1 MFLFILP
8 TKPNPAAPLPQMQ
21 QPSRAISIPQPAQ
34 QGGLKRVSSFAR
46 TAADAQLSRT
56 YDPSADASAFLNL
69 RIEEETVQGAVE
81 FLSVDDPLEAGT
93 PKAFGGAGAGGG
105 SGGGGA
111 GGGGGG
117 AYAPRWLVMRG
128 GEMQLH
134 AAQGGALLA
143 QARVETILSLRA
155 RAQPSAVDAAGSL
168 GSAAAPLCG
177 PAGVTEFC
185 MLLRAPAPG
194 GAGGSAGAARVQ
206 WNIRAAS
213 QEAANSF
220 LFYLMRGQAVLLE
233 RLKGRAVALSR
244 RRDPELP
251 PRLVLPFAVAAEGG
265 GAGGGSGSSSSSS
278 SSSSSGG
285 GASGGASGSGSG
297 GGAPSWDVPSA
308 AAGPA
313 EGIALRR
320 SVVGLA
326 GSYHPRNTSFLGPR
340 APAASFQGGSR
351 GGSFLAPPPLSP
363 AEEEED
369 AYAPSPTAPA
379 GPAALRSSISST
391 YSSDEEEGAGQGASG
406 SSPPAPAAAASAEP
420 SLFDDEFSFSG
431 GSSPTLLQRAS
442 QQQHVS
448 QREAR
453 SQQSQAAAAASAS
466 SSSASAAAAAAGP
479 AAAQSAAATARESTA
494 STDSSTS
501 STNSSSTTTTSAVAA
516 AQHLAQP
523 EFSTLVRQSS
533 VSSTASASS
542 TGSTK
547 YVPPHLRRQ
556 GSLGAVAED
565 CVSATLGSDA
575 PAGSGGGGSGGSG
588 GRSPPPASPLPA
600 IPRPPNLSP
609 HSIFTGSGTAVH
621 GVWCSQGV
629 RPSMEDAHVALEHV
643 ERAGGVAAR
652 LPPLPASLGGL
663 APPPPPPAAAAAAH
677 LETDFYAVFDGHG
690 GTLAADFSAAT
701 LLQHLLAHEGFSSA
715 AGLSAAL
722 CDAFLA
728 TDRAFLQLVDAAL
741 SGSAERGRCGDKWR
755 SGSTALAAVV
765 RGGEIAVASLG
776 DCRAVLSVPS
786 AAAAPAA
793 GEGGGGCPLRCTCR
807 YLAQD
812 LSREHTPSSESA
824 RIEGAGGWVQTEQEL
839 SLGALHYLDPTHPFV
854 AARLL
859 EGGGRMRKW
868 HCVSRLNGE
877 LGVSRALGDAD
888 YKGAARM
895 GAYPWCWPKG
905 VPPRDFAADLVLA
918 EPAVQLARVPSRS
931 CAHCRPFLILACDGL
946 WEVLESQE
954 AVDIVAGALLGG
966 LGVGQHHGEH
976 AAGASSSGGGGGG
989 SGSGSGGAAAAEAV
1003 LPIVAARQLV
1013 DIAIR
1018 LGTSDNV
1025 SAVVVLL

>member
-1 MFLFILP
+1 M
-8 TKPNPAAPLPQMQ
+8 
-21 QPSRAISIPQPAQ
+21 
-34 QGGLKRVSSFAR
+34 
-46 TAADAQLSRT
+46 
-56 YDPSADASAFLNL
+56 
-69 RIEEETVQGAVE
+69 
-81 FLSVDDPLEAGT
+81 
-93 PKAFGGAGAGGG
+93 
-105 SGGGGA
+105 
-111 GGGGGG
+111 
-117 AYAPRWLVMRG
+117 
-128 GEMQLH
+128 
-134 AAQGGALLA
+134 
-143 QARVETILSLRA
+143 
-155 RAQPSAVDAAGSL
+155 
-168 GSAAAPLCG
+168 
-177 PAGVTEFC
+177 
-185 MLLRAPAPG
+185 
-194 GAGGSAGAARVQ
+194 
-206 WNIRAAS
+206 
-213 QEAANSF
+213 
-220 LFYLMRGQAVLLE
+220 
-233 RLKGRAVALSR
+233 
-244 RRDPELP
+244 
-251 PRLVLPFAVAAEGG
+251 
-265 GAGGGSGSSSSSS
+265 
-278 SSSSSGG
+278 
-285 GASGGASGSGSG
+285 
-297 GGAPSWDVPSA
+297 
-308 AAGPA
+308 
-313 EGIALRR
+313 
-320 SVVGLA
+320 
-326 GSYHPRNTSFLGPR
+326 
-340 APAASFQGGSR
+340 
-351 GGSFLAPPPLSP
+351 
-363 AEEEED
+363 
-369 AYAPSPTAPA
+369 
-379 GPAALRSSISST
+379 
-391 YSSDEEEGAGQGASG
+391 
-406 SSPPAPAAAASAEP
+406 
-420 SLFDDEFSFSG
+420 
-431 GSSPTLLQRAS
+431 
-442 QQQHVS
+442 
-448 QREAR
+448 
-453 SQQSQAAAAASAS
+453 
-466 SSSASAAAAAAGP
+466 
-479 AAAQSAAATARESTA
+479 
-494 STDSSTS
+494 
-501 STNSSSTTTTSAVAA
+501 
-516 AQHLAQP
+516 
-523 EFSTLVRQSS
+523 
-533 VSSTASASS
+533 
-542 TGSTK
+542 
-547 YVPPHLRRQ
+547 
-556 GSLGAVAED
+556 AED
-565 CVSATLGSDA
+565 CVSTSGSDA
-575 PAGSGGGGSGGSG
+575 PAGSSGGGGGGSG

-663 APPPPPPAAAAAAH
+663 VPPPPPAAAAAAAPPH
-677 LETDFYAVFDGHG
+677 LETNFYAVFDGHG

-701 LLQHLLAHEGFSSA
+701 LLLHLLAHEGFSSA

-722 CDAFLA
+722 SDAFLA

-741 SGSAERGRCGDKWR
+741 SGSTERERCGDKWR

-765 RGGEIAVASLG
+765 RGEEIAVASLG

-786 AAAAPAA
+786 AAATGAA
-793 GEGGGGCPLRCTCR
+793 AAAAAASGGGGEGGGGCSLRCTCR

-812 LSREHTPSSESA
+812 LSKEHTPSSESA

-918 EPAVQLARVPSRS
+918 EPAVQLARVPRRS

-976 AAGASSSGGGGGG
+976 AAGASSSGGGGGE
-989 SGSGSGGAAAAEAV
+989 AAAAEAV